1 MTSIKIAKKII
12 SNDNVLYQN
21 EKKLNEIEEYYSED
35 STKNDDKDS
44 FYEED
49 LFLDKKSLIINN
61 ILNVLQ
67 LIIKDSEELEEP
79 NIESMNKFQIQF
91 YEAFNSKRIP
101 KISLKDYLIRILK
114 HSEIEINTLISS
126 LIYLDYLCTKNF
138 IISKY
143 NVHKLLFI
151 SILISSKYNE
161 DVIYDNETYS
171 KIAGLKIDDVNKMEN
186 IFFKACDHNLFIK
199 EETFYKYKDILENNI
214 CLVS

>member
-67 LIIKDSEELEEP
+67 LIIKDSEELEQP

-91 YEAFNSKRIP
+91 YEAFNSNRIP

-114 HSEIEINTLISS
+114 HSEIEINTLLSS

-151 SILISSKYNE
+151 SILLSSKYNE
-161 DVIYDNETYS
+161 DVIYDNETFS
-171 KIAGLKIDDVNKMEN
+171 KIAGLKLDDVNKMEN
-186 IFFKACDHNLFIK
+186 IFFKACDHNLLIK
-199 EETFYKYKDILENNI
+199 DETFYKYKDI
-214 CLVS
+214 